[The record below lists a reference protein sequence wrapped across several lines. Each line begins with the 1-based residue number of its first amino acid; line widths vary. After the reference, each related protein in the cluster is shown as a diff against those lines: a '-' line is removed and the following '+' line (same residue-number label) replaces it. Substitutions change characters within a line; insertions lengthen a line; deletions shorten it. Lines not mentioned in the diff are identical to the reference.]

1 MQHSHAFPPLL
12 RRHWPLA
19 ALGAA
24 LLLLVLWGMLW
35 PLRGA
40 SHELLLEVR
49 GPDTPATVRLTLGV
63 QDVLLVRNGTRT
75 PLVFGPVQLAPG
87 GEFRLPV
94 EEAGEREIPCPLL
107 KGAGGVLRVRVV
119 PMPDPGMER
128 LRWRFGNFGHA
139 LRTMPLQ
146 GPD

>member
-1 MQHSHAFPPLL
+1 MKRPPLPSLL
-12 RRHWPLA
+12 RLHWPLA
-19 ALGAA
+19 ALGGA
-24 LLLLVLWGMLW
+24 LLLVLLWGMLA

-49 GPDTPATVRLTLGV
+49 GPDAPAAVRLTLGV
-63 QDVLLVRNGTRT
+63 QDVLLLRNATRK

-94 EEAGEREIPCPLL
+94 EEAGVQDIPCPALP
-107 KGAGGVLRVRVV
+107 GGVLRVRVV

-128 LRWRFGNFGHA
+128 LRWRLGNFDHA

-146 GPD
+146 GP

>member
-1 MQHSHAFPPLL
+1 MRLPEPSELL

-19 ALGAA
+19 VLAAGA
-24 LLLLVLWGMLW
+24 LLVLLWGMLW
-35 PLRGA
+35 PLRGD
-40 SHELLLEVR
+40 SHELPLDVR
-49 GPDTPATVRLTLGV
+49 RGQHTPTAVRLTLGV
-63 QDVLLVRNGTRT
+63 QDVLLLRNGTGA

-94 EEAGEREIPCPLL
+94 EEAGEQEIPCPALP
-107 KGAGGVLRVRVV
+107 GGVLRVRVV

-128 LRWRFGNFGHA
+128 LRWRLAGLGHA
-139 LRTMPLQ
+139 IRTMPLQ

>member
-1 MQHSHAFPPLL
+1 MKRPPLPTLL
-12 RRHWPLA
+12 RLHWPLA
-19 ALGAA
+19 ALGGA
-24 LLLLVLWGMLW
+24 LLLVLLWGMLA

-49 GPDTPATVRLTLGV
+49 GPDAPAAVRLTLGV
-63 QDVLLVRNGTRT
+63 QDVLLLRNATRK

-94 EEAGEREIPCPLL
+94 EEAGVQDIPCPALP
-107 KGAGGVLRVRVV
+107 GGVLRVRVV

-128 LRWRFGNFGHA
+128 LRWRLGNFGHA

-146 GPD
+146 GP

>member
-1 MQHSHAFPPLL
+1 MSLPRLQDLL

-19 ALGAA
+19 LLVGA
-24 LLLLVLWGMLW
+24 LLLGLLWGMLA

-49 GPDTPATVRLTLGV
+49 RGTAMPSAVRLTLGV
-63 QDVLLVRNGTRT
+63 RDVLLLRNATGA

-94 EEAGEREIPCPLL
+94 EEAGEQDIPCPALP
-107 KGAGGVLRVRVV
+107 GGVLRVRVV
-119 PMPDPGMER
+119 PMPDPGLER
-128 LRWRFGNFGHA
+128 LRWRLGNFSNA
-139 LRTMPLQ
+139 IRTLPVQ
-146 GPD
+146 GPE

>member
-1 MQHSHAFPPLL
+1 MPSLL
-12 RRHWPLA
+12 RLHWPLA
-19 ALGAA
+19 ALGGA
-24 LLLLVLWGMLW
+24 LLLVLLWGMLA

-49 GPDTPATVRLTLGV
+49 GPDAPAAVRLTLGV
-63 QDVLLVRNGTRT
+63 QDVLLLRNATRK

-94 EEAGEREIPCPLL
+94 EEAGVQDIPCPALP
-107 KGAGGVLRVRVV
+107 GGVLRVRVV

-128 LRWRFGNFGHA
+128 LRWRLGNFGHA

-146 GPD
+146 GP

>member
-1 MQHSHAFPPLL
+1 MRPPDLQDLL

-19 ALGAA
+19 GLAA
-24 LLLLVLWGMLW
+24 GLLLVLLWGMLA

-49 GPDTPATVRLTLGV
+49 RGPDAPTAVRLTLGV
-63 QDVLLVRNGTRT
+63 QDVLLLRNATGA

-94 EEAGEREIPCPLL
+94 EEAGEQDIPCPALP
-107 KGAGGVLRVRVV
+107 GGVLRVRVV
-119 PMPDPGMER
+119 PMPDPGLER
-128 LRWRFGNFGHA
+128 LRWRLGNFGHA
-139 LRTMPLQ
+139 IRTLPVQ
-146 GPD
+146 GPE